1 MPGHHRVEVSL
12 GGPVLQQVQNDLRVL
27 RVILVPGVVKRL
39 ACAGAAISA
48 RYSSA
53 YLDRTPFKVGT
64 EPAITL
70 EKEIARAWRFGHEED
85 EKTLLDASDPHLRA
99 VIVALLDTA
108 CRVGEIL
115 SLQWRNV
122 SLERR
127 ELMIEAVKSKTRT
140 ARIVPVS
147 TRLKAILEMRRTD
160 PSGEEFGP
168 DTFVFGNEVGQQV
181 RSIRAAWAKALNT
194 AGLTGLQ
201 LRDLRH

>member
-1 MPGHHRVEVSL
+1 M
-12 GGPVLQQVQNDLRVL
+12 
-27 RVILVPGVVKRL
+27 
-39 ACAGAAISA
+39 
-48 RYSSA
+48 
-53 YLDRTPFKVGT
+53 
-64 EPAITL
+64 
-70 EKEIARAWRFGHEED
+70 ARAWRFGHEED